1 MDSSQKLKART
12 RTRTKRLKIKRT
24 LRMKKDLLKMRILT
38 MFLRAMILMMSL
50 SQRIEEFYLSLIVT
64 KKKKRIKSKTKMRL
78 RITKTR
84 LRIKRSLK
92 TTKSHRTMKIRT
104 KNPLRNQP
112 MLPNKR
118 PRRLSM

>member
-12 RTRTKRLKIKRT
+12 RTRTKRLKIKKA

-38 MFLRAMILMMSL
+38 MFLRAMILMRTW
-50 SQRIEEFYLSLIVT
+50 SQRTEEFCLSLIVT
-64 KKKKRIKSKTKMRL
+64 KKRLKSKTKMRL
-78 RITKTR
+78 KSKTKTR
-84 LRIKRSLK
+84 LRIKR
-92 TTKSHRTMKIRT
+92 SHRTMKIRT
-104 KNPLRNQP
+104 KNPLRSQP